1 MSEHGFIE
9 GNLARA
15 MTHAQREDWP
25 TCRHLL
31 EQAIAEQQHERA
43 ARLLLWEVCQAMH
56 DPAAAIMHLRTA
68 VRMNP
73 LTSGFCPQ
81 PRRRVLAIAVV
92 GDFQANLPVA
102 PLFDASTT
110 ELHTLWLDVRAPH
123 VQAPLTL
130 PAVDCAF
137 ITIAEDARHA
147 GALHAAETLARSL
160 NVPIINSAARIAA
173 TSRAEISRRLQGLP
187 NMIVP
192 AQTLRARE
200 NLRTTS
206 PDYPILVRP
215 RFSHAGQD
223 LRRLASPPELE
234 RYLSETPG
242 ADEFYVAPFIEFR
255 SPDGQW
261 RKYRVIFV
269 DRRPFP
275 FHLAI
280 HDHWAIWYY
289 NSGMANDPAKRREE
303 AKFLSNME
311 AVFPP
316 TAMDALEAIADRVG
330 LDYFGLDC
338 ALMPDGRLLV
348 FEVETGMIVHDTD
361 PADVYPYKK
370 EFVPRIFRA
379 VEGMIDARIE
389 IFQHKQLAIRTLQL
403 QS

>member
-1 MSEHGFIE
+1 
-9 GNLARA
+9 
-15 MTHAQREDWP
+15 
-25 TCRHLL
+25 
-31 EQAIAEQQHERA
+31 
-43 ARLLLWEVCQAMH
+43 
-56 DPAAAIMHLRTA
+56 
-68 VRMNP
+68 
-73 LTSGFCPQ
+73 
-81 PRRRVLAIAVV
+81 
-92 GDFQANLPVA
+92 
-102 PLFDASTT
+102 
-110 ELHTLWLDVRAPH
+110 
-123 VQAPLTL
+123 
-130 PAVDCAF
+130 
-137 ITIAEDARHA
+137 
-147 GALHAAETLARSL
+147 
-160 NVPIINSAARIAA
+160 
-173 TSRAEISRRLQGLP
+173 
-187 NMIVP
+187 
-192 AQTLRARE
+192 
-200 NLRTTS
+200 
-206 PDYPILVRP
+206 
-215 RFSHAGQD
+215 
-223 LRRLASPPELE
+223 
-234 RYLSETPG
+234 
-242 ADEFYVAPFIEFR
+242 
-255 SPDGQW
+255 
-261 RKYRVIFV
+261 VIFV